1 MIYTICITGLSS
13 ILDINW
19 GLLLL
24 AVSSIAALAT
34 AVLNYLSRPLLIH
47 TIERHSDELKAIGE
61 DWLDQVP
68 VIPLS
73 REPLTI
79 EPDPI
84 KIPSEDQLLFH
95 DLREHSPRELK
106 VFETWEMFKQKLNE
120 YNQKRYSICT
130 KVIEQVKLEAQI
142 PVTSKSEDIGIYYP
156 RFVEAVHRDANDLA
170 RGTRP
175 YYRNLIKERKI
186 EADRDMFAFCPGA
199 LFARGSAR
207 MVEKAKE
214 YMVAFMNM
222 LEQNSYTKIASNLIE
237 DEKELNKLR
246 EEVVRR
252 IKDLIVI
259 PIFPGK
265 CIYIKRAVPGVYEK
279 TRNFFS
285 KWF

>member
-1 MIYTICITGLSS
+1 M
-13 ILDINW
+13 DINW

-47 TIERHSDELKAIGE
+47 TIERHSDELKVIAQ

-68 VIPLS
+68 PIPMS
-73 REPLTI
+73 RDPLTI
-79 EPDPI
+79 KPDPI

-95 DLREHSPRELK
+95 DLRDHSPRELN
-106 VFETWEMFKQKLNE
+106 VFETWDMFKQKLNE
-120 YNQKRYSICT
+120 YNQKRYSICV

-142 PVTSKSEDIGIYYP
+142 PMTSKSEDIGIYYP
-156 RFVEAVHRDANDLA
+156 HFVEAVHRDANDLS
-170 RGTRP
+170 RGARP
-175 YYRNLIKERKI
+175 YYRNLIKEEKI
-186 EADRDMFAFCPGA
+186 RAQRDVFEFWPTGA

-214 YMVAFMNM
+214 YMVAFLNV
-222 LEQNSYTKIASNLIE
+222 LEQNSYTEIASNLIE
-237 DEKELNKLR
+237 GEKELNKLR

-252 IKDLIVI
+252 IKDLIAI

-265 CIYIKRAVPGVYEK
+265 CTYIKRAVPGAYEK